1 MQKHVRLSQLRDI
14 SINFP
19 GDLYVLA
26 AWVLT
31 NDIVWST
38 HQRNSIRRTTLH
50 GLVGKY
56 SMLNTERGD
65 SEKLRSCL
73 ISAGLPLDATLEPDD
88 HQTPNQVLEKIVK
101 NLRQSRRLDNVN
113 RSKRVNLCTT

>member
-73 ISAGLPLDATLEPDD
+73 VSAGFSLDATLEPDD
-88 HQTPNQVLEKIVK
+88 NQTPNQVLELIIKHDTK
-101 NLRQSRRLDNVN
+101 
-113 RSKRVNLCTT
+113 